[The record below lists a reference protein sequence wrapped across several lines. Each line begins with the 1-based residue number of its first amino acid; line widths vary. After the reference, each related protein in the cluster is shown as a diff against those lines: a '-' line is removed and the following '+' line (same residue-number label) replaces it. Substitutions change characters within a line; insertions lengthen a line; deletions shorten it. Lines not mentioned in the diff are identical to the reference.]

1 MNSNKSISVLQ
12 RATISMVQAQ
22 PYPYLIIADALPAEL
37 ALQLTNEFPLVLFNT
52 YKKNLSDTNNK
63 RIDITI
69 VDSRKIDA
77 IPPIWREFLEYHSSA
92 AFMQEVLTIFGAH
105 IISAFPKYYPNQ
117 AVLNNLTAGLKGIDD
132 FTQADLVLDTAISI
146 NTSVSKVSAVR
157 AIHTDHGDKLFSGL
171 FYLRR
176 PEDDSTGGNL
186 QILKWKDGYTHLQKR
201 MLYKEGVNP
210 KHTELVKEI
219 KYSNN
224 VFVLFINSLDALH
237 AVTPRAITSH
247 DRTFVNFV
255 GASKHKL
262 FRKELSIAKKIRS
275 IFSGKS
281 TASTKKDSENQA
293 Y

>member
-37 ALQLTNEFPLVLFNT
+37 ALQLTSEFPLDLFNT

-69 VDSRKIDA
+69 ADSRKIDA
-77 IPPIWREFLEYHSSA
+77 IPPIWREFLEYHSTA
-92 AFMQEVLTIFGAH
+92 AFMQEVLTLFGAH

-117 AVLNNLTAGLKGIDD
+117 AALNNLTAGLKGIDD

-146 NTSVSKVSAVR
+146 NTPVSKVSAVR

-237 AVTPRAITSH
+237 AVTPREITSH